1 MITDRTGKHL
11 KQLEMCW
18 ISVVEQ
24 HATNRKLLNL
34 QSKRKSKKTK
44 VLLENHG
51 QTWTERGR
59 FLGDY
64 AQLMLMVWRA
74 ASCAASGELVVL
86 HAQVSADRLD
96 EQLGEGRGGDRA
108 SQVLPGK
115 DSGRRCAAVEGTRWK
130 SR

>member
-24 HATNRKLLNL
+24 HATNLKLLNL

-59 FLGDY
+59 FLDDY

-96 EQLGEGRGGDRA
+96 EQLGEGRGQ
-108 SQVLPGK
+108 SE
-115 DSGRRCAAVEGTRWK
+115 SGPTW
-130 SR
+130 